1 MVGAGQ
7 VLLHLLN
14 IGPENSIRRI
24 FVGIDGPVLQGNK
37 HLSPGQRGGG
47 GADGSPEGHVV
58 AVLHGADLKP
68 LKVCQGLQ
76 VPVGGGEAVGGVLLD
91 AQQFQT
97 GGLIGGGHGGM
108 GLAVAVEHLV
118 DGLAVILGKHH
129 GQVEDS
135 HLRDKVYDRCD
146 LGAH

>member
-1 MVGAGQ
+1 M
-7 VLLHLLN
+7 
-14 IGPENSIRRI
+14 
-24 FVGIDGPVLQGNK
+24 
-37 HLSPGQRGGG
+37 
-47 GADGSPEGHVV
+47 V

-135 HLRDKVYDRCD
+135 HLRGQSLRPLRSGEPTKSRCPSCIWESMSMS
-146 LGAH
+146 LPSSPF